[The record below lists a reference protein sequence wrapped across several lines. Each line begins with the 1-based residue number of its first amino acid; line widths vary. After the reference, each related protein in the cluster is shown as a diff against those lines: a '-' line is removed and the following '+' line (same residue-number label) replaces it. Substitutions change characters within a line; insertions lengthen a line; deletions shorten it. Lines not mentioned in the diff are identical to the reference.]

1 MKEMAR
7 KAKMSMADHDPT
19 LLDFLSENKVAFET
33 LKILDR
39 LGSQKPEGWI
49 KVPDILR
56 ELKQT
61 EDYGKV
67 KNLRS
72 TIHYYCKRL
81 YEKYGAIDRYKIQ
94 DKNDRPTYYRIVDKG
109 KAHLSRILTR
119 RKDEGER
126 AR

>member
-1 MKEMAR
+1 MV
-7 KAKMSMADHDPT
+7 DHDPT
-19 LLDFLSENKVAFET
+19 LVDFLSENKVAFEA
-33 LKILDR
+33 LKILDQ

-56 ELKQT
+56 KLRQT

-94 DKNDRPTYYRIVDKG
+94 GKNDRPTYYRIVDKG
-109 KAHLSRILTR
+109 KAHLSGMLTR
-119 RKDEGER
+119 KKHEEER